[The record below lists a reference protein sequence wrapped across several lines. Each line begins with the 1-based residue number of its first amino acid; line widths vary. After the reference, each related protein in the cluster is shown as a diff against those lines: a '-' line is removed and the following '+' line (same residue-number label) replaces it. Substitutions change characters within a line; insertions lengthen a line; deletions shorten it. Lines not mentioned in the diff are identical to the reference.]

1 MHRRK
6 HLRPEQLLTNMFV
19 GLAIAALLADLFSWT
34 HMG

>member
-6 HLRPEQLLTNMFV
+6 HLRPEQLLTNIFV
-19 GLAIAALLADLFSWT
+19 GLAIAALLAGLLSWT